1 MENRTQKRIPDLWWL
16 LLLEGIATIILG
28 ILFISQPAGT
38 LKVFVIFLGVY
49 WLIEGIFSL
58 IRIFT
63 HSGRAH
69 WAWSLLS
76 GILGIVAGI
85 LVLSQPMLSSMIL
98 TTTIVIIIA
107 IQGILIGILDIVRG
121 VQGDGAG
128 DGTDGGEPEGK
139 RDPVFSGQE
148 KVIARAAGV
157 VRIVRVG
164 GMILG
169 NIRQGEDFMGKGDQR
184 SKRGKIHRGTNG
196 KTRPRSRKRS
206 GKPAPAKD

>member
-128 DGTDGGEPEGK
+128 AIVLGVLSAIIGIWLLVNATKAALALPILLGILTLIGGALLVYFAF
-139 RDPVFSGQE
+139 R
-148 KVIARAAGV
+148 
-157 VRIVRVG
+157 
-164 GMILG
+164 M
-169 NIRQGEDFMGKGDQR
+169 
-184 SKRGKIHRGTNG
+184 
-196 KTRPRSRKRS
+196 RKFF
-206 GKPAPAKD
+206 KELLA

>member
-1 MENRTQKRIPDLWWL
+1 M
-16 LLLEGIATIILG
+16 LEGIATIILG
-28 ILFISQPAGT
+28 ILFISQPEGT
-38 LKVFVIFLGVY
+38 LAVFVIFLGVY

-85 LVLSQPMLSSMIL
+85 LVLGQPMLSSLIL

-128 DGTDGGEPEGK
+128 AIVLGILSAIIGIWLLVNATKAALALPILLGIFTLIDGALLIYFAF
-139 RDPVFSGQE
+139 R
-148 KVIARAAGV
+148 
-157 VRIVRVG
+157 
-164 GMILG
+164 M
-169 NIRQGEDFMGKGDQR
+169 
-184 SKRGKIHRGTNG
+184 
-196 KTRPRSRKRS
+196 RKFF
-206 GKPAPAKD
+206 KEFLP

>member
-1 MENRTQKRIPDLWWL
+1 
-16 LLLEGIATIILG
+16 
-28 ILFISQPAGT
+28 
-38 LKVFVIFLGVY
+38 LGVY

-128 DGTDGGEPEGK
+128 AIVLGVLSAIIGIWLLVNATKAALALPILLGILTLIGGALLVYFAF
-139 RDPVFSGQE
+139 R
-148 KVIARAAGV
+148 
-157 VRIVRVG
+157 
-164 GMILG
+164 M
-169 NIRQGEDFMGKGDQR
+169 
-184 SKRGKIHRGTNG
+184 
-196 KTRPRSRKRS
+196 RKFF
-206 GKPAPAKD
+206 KELLA